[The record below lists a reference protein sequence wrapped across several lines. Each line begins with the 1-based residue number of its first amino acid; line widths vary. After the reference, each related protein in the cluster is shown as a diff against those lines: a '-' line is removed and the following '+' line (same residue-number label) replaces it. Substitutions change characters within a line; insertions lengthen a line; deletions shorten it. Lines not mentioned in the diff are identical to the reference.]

1 MKVADKAVTAEVE
14 ALVRVVGA
22 EAEAEDVDAPMARS
36 SMDSTS
42 NTSNVA
48 FTQVKCNIWVLK

>member
-1 MKVADKAVTAEVE
+1 MVATEEEYQQLKVADKAVTAEVE
-14 ALVRVVGA
+14 ALVGVVGA

-42 NTSNVA
+42 NDSAV
-48 FTQVKCNIWVLK
+48 